1 MTCPVTRSQEVV
13 EPRFALKNLT
23 PIPASPC
30 LQLLLSKELCFQ
42 PFGPFVAPD
51 VAHESKERVPDPRIA
66 SPRLKRKD
74 ERGQISEDK
83 FSPQTYQLKPRG
95 KMPDSTQRARTG
107 EAIIISGKGKLRTKH
122 REQSG
127 EEGEG
132 MRAAGWQ
139 WESDC
144 LICSSCSPASRN
156 PEQPHSS
163 SSKELAM
170 LQFCSDA
177 KEILDLKA
185 NKNTQRWPAL
195 F

>member
-1 MTCPVTRSQEVV
+1 MFSTIRS
-13 EPRFALKNLT
+13 
-23 PIPASPC
+23 
-30 LQLLLSKELCFQ
+30 LCC
-42 PFGPFVAPD
+42 PD

-83 FSPQTYQLKPRG
+83 FSPQTFQLKPRG
-95 KMPDSTQRARTG
+95 KMPDSTQRASTG

-122 REQSG
+122 REQSAA
-127 EEGEG
+127 EGEG

-144 LICSSCSPASRN
+144 LICSSCSPVSRN

-170 LQFCSDA
+170 LQFCSHA
-177 KEILDLKA
+177 KETLDLKA
-185 NKNTQRWPAL
+185 NEN
-195 F
+195 